1 MSPSWVILPVNGWE
15 TSTIL
20 GLSPWCKNKGST
32 MDESYE
38 GVTVLAIRTEGVAVV
53 VVEEAIEE
61 KY

>member
-1 MSPSWVILPVNGWE
+1 
-15 TSTIL
+15 
-20 GLSPWCKNKGST
+20 